1 MDLYNL
7 KASYYDNNVSMMKES
22 TLMHKTVR
30 RQVAARSCIS
40 QIFDVAYSHYVPSI
54 DRYGHKPGI
63 MKGSTDLMKLVQ
75 KVTGT
80 FVYRVRKIIS

>member
-7 KASYYDNNVSMMKES
+7 KASYYDKDVRMIKKS

-30 RQVAARSCIS
+30 RQVAARSVRNCMS
-40 QIFDVAYSHYVPSI
+40 QICAVAYSHYVPSM
-54 DRYGHKPGI
+54 DMYEHKPGI
-63 MKGSTDLMKLVQ
+63 MKGSTELMKLVQ

-80 FVYRVRKIIS
+80 FV